1 MKVIE
6 KFAREVIDSGTY
18 KEMDYVYLVNK
29 IKALVGDEDEEY
41 DENSDAF
48 TDSDDTEDPEA

>member
-1 MKVIE
+1 M
-6 KFAREVIDSGTY
+6 
-18 KEMDYVYLVNK
+18 MDNK
-29 IKALVGDEDEEY
+29 NMNEEY

>member
-1 MKVIE
+1 MAKDQCTHQWYDTGTVS
-6 KFAREVIDSGTY
+6 DSETAT
-18 KEMDYVYLVNK
+18 ES
-29 IKALVGDEDEEY
+29 DEEY

>member
-1 MKVIE
+1 MIFNELVSNLYGL
-6 KFAREVIDSGTY
+6 SGEEIVRRM
-18 KEMDYVYLVNK
+18 EMF
-29 IKALVGDEDEEY
+29 Y